1 MNRRQFFQS
10 LTHAGSSA
18 SSVSSATRPSDTF
31 EIVARRRP
39 ASGLQPYSGVWN
51 ERTAAHLLRRAMFG
65 ATPAQIRQAVQQG
78 LNATLD
84 ELLQDRPAP
93 EPPID
98 ITTGRT
104 WHDQPFNNE
113 QNADGRYYSYLRAWW
128 IGLMINQPIS
138 LIEKIDALLA

>member
-1 MNRRQFFQS
+1 
-10 LTHAGSSA
+10 
-18 SSVSSATRPSDTF
+18 
-31 EIVARRRP
+31 
-39 ASGLQPYSGVWN
+39 
-51 ERTAAHLLRRAMFG
+51 MFG

-98 ITTGRT
+98 ITTGQT

-138 LIEKIDALLA
+138 LIEKMTLFWHNHFVSDRAANADARYLYRQNALFRRFGEFQNAHA